1 VIASVS
7 RPEAWTPFGSRGRNP
22 EPALR
27 LFCLPHAGGGAS
39 LYRTWSAA
47 LPTDIDVCP
56 VQLPGRETRAR
67 EAPLS
72 RLRALVP
79 AIAEGL
85 LPMLDAPFAFF
96 GHSMGGLLGFE
107 LARYLRRQWGRLPVR
122 LLVAGHRAPHLPR
135 RGSSLHSLPE
145 PHFSQELRTLG
156 GTPAEVL
163 DNRELMNV
171 VAPVLRADFAVCETY
186 EYAPDEPLAC
196 PISVFGGL
204 DDRMVPPT
212 DLSAWGEHTRSGF
225 SVRLLPGNHFFVRSA
240 PAPLLQAI
248 AGDLL

>member
-1 VIASVS
+1 
-7 RPEAWTPFGSRGRNP
+7 
-22 EPALR
+22 
-27 LFCLPHAGGGAS
+27 
-39 LYRTWSAA
+39 
-47 LPTDIDVCP
+47 
-56 VQLPGRETRAR
+56 
-67 EAPLS
+67 
-72 RLRALVP
+72 
-79 AIAEGL
+79 
-85 LPMLDAPFAFF
+85 
-96 GHSMGGLLGFE
+96 MGGLLGFE
-107 LARYLRRQWGRLPVR
+107 LARYLRRQWGKLPVR

-204 DDRMVPPT
+204 EDRMVPPT